1 MRTYVT
7 LPVLALVVAGCTTPR
22 LPERPS
28 LFSQEELQRAK
39 TPPVVDA
46 KPAGELGLDARMPEP
61 AVATPVAARKLYTF
75 RARGLPVELA
85 MAQFAQ
91 VYGINVS
98 IDRDVRGQVTADFRN
113 LPLDKALEALLEVNG
128 LSWEWDDGLLR
139 VTRLQTK
146 TFNVDYLRLT
156 RTGNSTTTTSSTST
170 GGGGGGDTTRAGLS
184 KSDTINFWSELE
196 SQLEDILTKGR
207 ADSTDEQ
214 AAPMETVTTLDR
226 VANTTTT
233 SIKPLKEKEGRLII
247 NRLSG
252 TVQVTSTR
260 TRMRAVED
268 YLKQLHENIGRQV
281 FIDVRIVEV
290 GLNSD
295 RSLGIDWNQINFGA
309 LKVGSA
315 TNFTTSAAGSNV
327 PPLTAAALYSK
338 VFPKSF
344 LVNDMDVVIRA
355 LQQQGDVKVVS
366 QPRIRTLNNQ
376 SAIVRSGTERT
387 FFTTQTVLTPVAG
400 GTPVISTTTTPTTIT
415 EGLVLS
421 LTPQISVNGRIAM
434 DVSPVITRI
443 SGVDVS
449 PDGKSNAP
457 RLDVKQ
463 TSTMV
468 RVGDGETVIIGGLIQ
483 EVEEETN
490 RAVPGLGDVPG
501 VRNLF
506 GTTYKSVSRREL
518 VVILTPYI
526 VQ

>member
-1 MRTYVT
+1 
-7 LPVLALVVAGCTTPR
+7 
-22 LPERPS
+22 
-28 LFSQEELQRAK
+28 
-39 TPPVVDA
+39 
-46 KPAGELGLDARMPEP
+46 
-61 AVATPVAARKLYTF
+61 
-75 RARGLPVELA
+75 
-85 MAQFAQ
+85 
-91 VYGINVS
+91 
-98 IDRDVRGQVTADFRN
+98 
-113 LPLDKALEALLEVNG
+113 
-128 LSWEWDDGLLR
+128 
-139 VTRLQTK
+139 
-146 TFNVDYLRLT
+146 
-156 RTGNSTTTTSSTST
+156 
-170 GGGGGGDTTRAGLS
+170 
-184 KSDTINFWSELE
+184 
-196 SQLEDILTKGR
+196 
-207 ADSTDEQ
+207 
-214 AAPMETVTTLDR
+214 
-226 VANTTTT
+226 
-233 SIKPLKEKEGRLII
+233 
-247 NRLSG
+247 
-252 TVQVTSTR
+252 
-260 TRMRAVED
+260 
-268 YLKQLHENIGRQV
+268 
-281 FIDVRIVEV
+281 
-290 GLNSD
+290 
-295 RSLGIDWNQINFGA
+295 
-309 LKVGSA
+309 
-315 TNFTTSAAGSNV
+315 
-327 PPLTAAALYSK
+327 

-506 GTTYKSVSRREL
+506 GTTYKSLSRREL